1 MMGRFTKSRQLQK
14 KLDYWLYGIQIIK
27 KLRVII
33 GKMMRRRSIIT
44 TLALVLAAYLM
55 AMAPSYAQSDNT
67 ALAVRLIQQRCVQ
80 CHGGEE
86 VNADVDFSG
95 LRDDLDVWTYR
106 KTYVKALDML
116 TRDKMPPG
124 TEPPLPESIRA
135 NLIEW
140 LGHTLENVDVDRIPR
155 DPGFLP
161 PRRLNRHEYN
171 YTVQDLFGIDARPA
185 DVLPADQ
192 VIGDAFDNNAATLS
206 IEPLWFERAL
216 TAANT
221 TVRAVWSDSGALD
234 RLLFVRPTPP
244 LIEEKAL
251 YVSTNERARKL
262 DMGDG
267 DFTVFARVKG
277 TGGHI
282 ITKAP
287 PLAGF
292 TRGSKQLSFGKDK
305 ITYQISRG
313 REIRIEDL
321 NLDDGNAHSIA
332 LSVQDHRAS
341 LFLDGRLL
349 ASVADFSKPDREDH
363 LFKVGMPAPKEV
375 EEEERDE
382 ARKEEKREEEE
393 DEASD
398 GQASYPGIEDL
409 RFYSKAVSEETIL
422 NYTAGRHY
430 EELPE
435 AAFHWHPGK
444 ESPRPEIITA
454 RQAAAEV
461 LDSFLGKVFR
471 RPPTEDESA
480 RYLTLFLEG
489 VDSGVSFDLA
499 MQVPIAAALS
509 SPSYLLRSEEAR
521 HGEEPYAV
529 SSIDMASRL
538 SFFLWSSAPDEE
550 LISAGVAGRLVN
562 SDELLRQTDRMLAD
576 EKAIRFFERF
586 VVQWLRTEGLGDTFR
601 PDADRFPEVSDSLM
615 AAMRQEGVMVF
626 GDIIRE
632 NRSLLRL
639 LDDQSTFMNQELAS
653 HYGYE
658 ELVTGPEWQ
667 KVQLRNSARGGLL
680 TQAAVLT
687 VSSSPRRTSPVF
699 RGKWVLDVLLGEPPP
714 SPPPNIPPLP
724 AEAEIA
730 GASVRELLEAHRSQ
744 PECAACHDRMDPYG
758 LALEQYD
765 AVGRLRT
772 DKQNTFTTL
781 FNGETL
787 DGATDLRRFLVEAKG
802 STFIR
807 HLTKKLLAYALGRE
821 LTLPDER
828 SVYTILQRLENE
840 SFQART
846 LIHEIVLSEPFRY
859 RRNP

>member
-1 MMGRFTKSRQLQK
+1 
-14 KLDYWLYGIQIIK
+14 
-27 KLRVII
+27 
-33 GKMMRRRSIIT
+33 MRRGSFIK
-44 TLALVLAAYLM
+44 TLALALVAYLM
-55 AMAPSYAQSDNT
+55 AMASSYAQSEDT
-67 ALAVRLIQQRCVQ
+67 ARAVGLIGRRCEQ
-80 CHGGEE
+80 CHGGE
-86 VNADVDFSG
+86 VTKAGMDFSD
-95 LRDDLDVWTYR
+95 LRDDLDVWKYR
-106 KTYVKALDML
+106 NTYVKVLDML
-116 TRDKMPPG
+116 TREKMPPD

-135 NLIEW
+135 RLIKW
-140 LGHTLENVDVDRIPR
+140 LSHTLENVDVDRIPR

-161 PRRLNRHEYN
+161 PRRLTRHEYN

-192 VIGDAFDNNAATLS
+192 VAGDAFDNDAATLT

-221 TVRAVWSDSGALD
+221 TVNAVWSDSAAFN
-234 RLLFVRPTPP
+234 RLLFVQPTPP
-244 LIEEKAL
+244 FVEEKAL
-251 YVSTNERARKL
+251 YVSTSEQARKL

-267 DFTVFARVKG
+267 DFTVLAQVKG
-277 TGGHI
+277 TSGNI
-282 ITKAP
+282 FIKST
-287 PLAGF
+287 PLSGF
-292 TRGSKQLSFGKDK
+292 TRGSKQLSFGKEA
-305 ITYQISRG
+305 ITYQIPG
-313 REIRIEDL
+313 REMRIEDL
-321 NLDDGNAHSIA
+321 NLDDNNAHSIA

-349 ASVADFSKPDREDH
+349 ASVTDFSKPDLDNH
-363 LFKVGMPAPKEV
+363 LFKVGKAARKKEERKEEEREEER
-375 EEEERDE
+375 EEEER
-382 ARKEEKREEEE
+382 EEEALE
-393 DEASD
+393 E
-398 GQASYPGIEDL
+398 QFSYPGIEDL
-409 RFYSKAVSEETIL
+409 RFYSKAFSEETIL
-422 NYTAGRHY
+422 DYTAGRHY
-430 EELPE
+430 EGLPE

-444 ESPRPEIITA
+444 ESPRPEIITG
-454 RQAAAEV
+454 RHAAAEV

-471 RPPTEDESA
+471 RPPTEDETT
-480 RYLTLFLEG
+480 RYLTLFLESFDAD
-489 VDSGVSFDLA
+489 VPFDLA
-499 MQVPIAAALS
+499 MQVPIVTALS
-509 SPSYLLRSEEAR
+509 SPSFLLRSEETPL
-521 HGEEPYAV
+521 GEELYAV

-538 SFFLWSSAPDEE
+538 SYFLWSSAPDEE
-550 LISAGVAGRLVN
+550 LMSAGVAGRLVD

-576 EKAIRFFERF
+576 DKAIRFFERF

-601 PDADRFPEVSDSLM
+601 PDADRFPEVSKSRM

-639 LDDQSTFMNQELAS
+639 LDDQSTFMNQELAA

-667 KVQLRNSARGGLL
+667 KVQLRDSNRGGLL

-714 SPPPNIPPLP
+714 PPPASVPPLP
-724 AEAEIA
+724 AEAENS
-730 GASVRELLEAHRSQ
+730 GASLRELLAAHRSQ
-744 PECAACHDRMDPYG
+744 AVCAGCHDKIDPYG

-772 DKQNTFTTL
+772 DEQNTFTTL
-781 FNGETL
+781 WNGETL
-787 DGATDLRRFLVEAKG
+787 DGATDLRRFLLEEK
-802 STFIR
+802 SNTFIR
-807 HLTKKLLAYALGRE
+807 HLTKKLLSYALSRD
-821 LTLPDER
+821 LTFPDER

-859 RRNP
+859 RKNP